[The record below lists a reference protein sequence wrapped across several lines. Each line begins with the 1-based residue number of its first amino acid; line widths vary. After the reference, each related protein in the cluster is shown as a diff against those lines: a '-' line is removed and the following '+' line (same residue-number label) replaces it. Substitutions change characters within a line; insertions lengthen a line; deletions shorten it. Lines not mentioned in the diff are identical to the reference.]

1 MDAVSDELVER
12 ALDEVRRR
20 EPGYLARFPLAF
32 PLVSQ
37 QAERYRQHPR
47 FARYDAAEIAEALV
61 AGIARFAAHGA
72 CVREAAGDA
81 ADPLAGLLLD
91 SIVDAAA
98 AERGDFRLDPRLPRS
113 GRPVAEILTDGYDER
128 RTPAGTRYFIGRQG
142 DRPLVLVNAC
152 GIPLA
157 VWSKLLGDRSH
168 GLRIIV
174 VESRTADIID
184 GGMRAYADLTVDAD
198 DLAAALDHAAVDRV
212 DVLGWC
218 SGGKLAIELANR
230 RPERIRS
237 LVLLSI
243 TLRGIR
249 GVERQPNAFEDNMG
263 QIFSVVS
270 QRPAMARIFAK
281 NFQQQEQAQFVDW
294 DGLADDPAR
303 RAATL
308 FGMPAKEHASALI
321 APMLQPDFLANYGR
335 RMTFDEAYP
344 IDEVLSRLN
353 LPVLAISGD
362 HDTVVDNALTCKGLT
377 RWGPPAVH
385 ARVKGSGHYVHDL
398 QYPYFRS
405 ILTEFLAG
413 REPAGSAR
421 VEVERLQR

>member
-1 MDAVSDELVER
+1 MDAVFHELVAG

-20 EPGYLARFPLAF
+20 EPDYLARFPLAF
-32 PLVSQ
+32 PSVSE

-47 FARYDAAEIAEALV
+47 FARYPAAEIEEALA
-61 AGIARFAAHGA
+61 AGIAHFAGQGA
-72 CVREAAGDA
+72 SVREAGSGV
-81 ADPLAGLLLD
+81 ADPLAELMLD
-91 SIVDAAA
+91 SVVDAAA
-98 AERGDFRLDPRLPRS
+98 AERRDLRLDPRMPQS
-113 GRPVAEILTDGYDER
+113 GQPLGEILADGYDER
-128 RTPAGTRYFIGRQG
+128 RTPAGTRYFIRRRG

-157 VWSKLLGDRSH
+157 VWSKFLGDRSH
-168 GLRIIV
+168 GLRIVV
-174 VESRTADIID
+174 VESRTADIVD
-184 GGMRAYADLTVDAD
+184 GGMRAYTDLTVDAD
-198 DLAAALDHAAVDRV
+198 DIAAALDHASVDQA
-212 DVLGWC
+212 DILGWC

-263 QIFSVVS
+263 QIFSTVS
-270 QRPAMARIFAK
+270 QRPTMARIFAK
-281 NFQQQEQAQFVDW
+281 SFQQQEKAQFVDW
-294 DGLADDPAR
+294 ASLADDPAR

-321 APMLQPDFLANYGR
+321 APMLQPEFLANYGR

-362 HDTVVDNALTCKGLT
+362 HDTVVDNALTCKGLR

-405 ILTEFLAG
+405 ILTDFLAG
-413 REPAGSAR
+413 REPVGSAR
-421 VEVERLQR
+421 VEVERLER